1 MTTRLQDSGTGAST
15 TNTNHYQATTTINTS
30 TKRGARDVDASRAP
44 GIFFFKFVLMIIL
57 LIGYD
62 PRDGGRL
69 LGRGYVFFPL
79 LLHVHFTDCFF
90 SSWVF
95 VFSSQHGC
103 RVTKNIPG
111 EVDVSFFYFL
121 FFIYLL
127 FFVFVFF

>member
-57 LIGYD
+57 LIGYARQRKD

-69 LGRGYVFFPL
+69 LGRG
-79 LLHVHFTDCFF
+79 
-90 SSWVF
+90 
-95 VFSSQHGC
+95 
-103 RVTKNIPG
+103 
-111 EVDVSFFYFL
+111 
-121 FFIYLL
+121 
-127 FFVFVFF
+127 